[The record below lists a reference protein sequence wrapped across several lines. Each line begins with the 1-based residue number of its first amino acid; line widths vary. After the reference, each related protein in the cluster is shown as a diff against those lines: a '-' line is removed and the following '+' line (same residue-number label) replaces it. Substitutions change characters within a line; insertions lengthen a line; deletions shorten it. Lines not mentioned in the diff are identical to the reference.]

1 MSGALSMK
9 RYLSIDILRAV
20 AILLM
25 IQVHFADDLSSGTE
39 SWPKLYAVSAVLG
52 LWPAPLFTLLSGLSL
67 SLWLRG
73 QRGQGRSEEQI
84 TKYLVR
90 RGLFLFGAGLAF
102 ACLVWLPDEIFDWD
116 ILTLLGAST
125 LVLAAVRRLPPR
137 VLAGFCLLVL
147 LASPPLR
154 QLSHYASYWDDG
166 EFVCEF
172 TLKDVLLGFLLNG
185 YFPLLPWIIFPVAGY
200 VLGETILDERRQVD
214 WPPWLMPSL
223 CVGLLALCG
232 LAAIGERLAPWLL
245 ANDNATALSFYP
257 ASTVY
262 ILGILG
268 ISVLCWWTLHLALDE
283 NRGLTGSGPVLTFL
297 RRYSG
302 FALTAYVVHQA
313 AYLWPLCL
321 YAMWMGKS
329 EPLYFEYRAMD
340 TLTSLMLAAAF
351 IAVFYGF
358 LIFLDR
364 HRKFSLESLMRWVC
378 E

>member
-1 MSGALSMK
+1 
-9 RYLSIDILRAV
+9 
-20 AILLM
+20 
-25 IQVHFADDLSSGTE
+25 
-39 SWPKLYAVSAVLG
+39 
-52 LWPAPLFTLLSGLSL
+52 
-67 SLWLRG
+67 
-73 QRGQGRSEEQI
+73 
-84 TKYLVR
+84 
-90 RGLFLFGAGLAF
+90 
-102 ACLVWLPDEIFDWD
+102 
-116 ILTLLGAST
+116 
-125 LVLAAVRRLPPR
+125 
-137 VLAGFCLLVL
+137 
-147 LASPPLR
+147 
-154 QLSHYASYWDDG
+154 
-166 EFVCEF
+166 
-172 TLKDVLLGFLLNG
+172 
-185 YFPLLPWIIFPVAGY
+185 
-200 VLGETILDERRQVD
+200 
-214 WPPWLMPSL
+214 MPSL

-351 IAVFYGF
+351 IAVSMGF
-358 LIFLDR
+358 
-364 HRKFSLESLMRWVC
+364 
-378 E
+378 